1 MRIGRRPVFFAI
13 VAMVCLVLLPVTPSE
28 FRWVNIA
35 MAGLA
40 AFWAVALAIEDLS
53 HTRRD
58 ERGGAAP

>member
-1 MRIGRRPVFFAI
+1 MRIGRRPVFFAV

-28 FRWVNIA
+28 FRWVNYA